1 MKPSARLKTAQ
12 ELLERFFRDPSYPLD
27 LIANHHFR
35 KNRYIGGGDRRAIQ
49 ATLYEIIR
57 DYLALEWTL
66 RAVGGAP
73 DSRSILLAHLVQ
85 TGGFEEALFAEG
97 GYGLPPLTDGEGALV
112 KALGNLSD
120 KIPDWARLNCPEW
133 LLGRFQS
140 RFQKTWEKE
149 LNVLKDRAPLTV
161 RINTLKAR
169 PEELSEDLKA
179 LGFQQTLFSPLGY
192 TSAEHINLVPVPA
205 FQDGLIEVQ
214 DEGSQLATLLAAAEP
229 GMQVVDLCA
238 GAGGKTLGLAAEMAN
253 KGQIYAFDI
262 NEKRLKELG
271 KRVQKAGVRNVQGAV
286 LPLKGRDDFL
296 APLAGTLDR
305 VILDLP
311 CSGSGTWRRS
321 PDQRFG
327 LTKEKLATTIA
338 TQKALLAE
346 GAALVKPG
354 GRLIYI
360 TCSLFQAEAE
370 DQVSTFL
377 DGHAGWGLLDYRDIL
392 ERREIK
398 TIPDSASSLK
408 GALLLTPGR
417 HGTDGFFVALLE
429 KP

>member
-12 ELLERFFRDPSYPLD
+12 DLLEHFFKDPSYPLD

-49 ATLYEIIR
+49 DTLYKIIR
-57 DYLALEWTL
+57 NYLALDWAL
-66 RAVGGAP
+66 RAVGGTP
-73 DSRSILLAHLVQ
+73 NSRSILLTHLVQ

-112 KALGNLSD
+112 KALGNLSE
-120 KIPDWARLNCPEW
+120 KAPDWARLNCPEW

-140 RFQKTWEKE
+140 RFPKTWEKE
-149 LNVLKDRAPLTV
+149 LNVLKGRAPLTI

-169 PEELSEDLKA
+169 PKELSADLKA
-179 LGFQQTLFSPLGY
+179 LGFEPTSFSPLGFSS
-192 TSAEHINLVPVPA
+192 TEHVNLVPLQI
-205 FQDGLIEVQ
+205 FQDGLIEIQ
-214 DEGSQLATLLAAAEP
+214 DEGSQIAALLVDARP
-229 GMQVVDLCA
+229 GMQVLDLCA
-238 GAGGKTLGLAAEMAN
+238 GAGGKTLSAAAEMAN
-253 KGQIYAFDI
+253 SGQIYAFDI
-262 NEKRLKELG
+262 NEKRLNELA
-271 KRVQKAGVRNVQGAV
+271 KRVQKAGARNVQGAV
-286 LPLKGRDDFL
+286 LPLKGRDEFL
-296 APLAGTLDR
+296 APLAGTMDR

-327 LTKEKLATTIA
+327 LTKEKLAGTIA

-360 TCSLFQAEAE
+360 TCSFFQAEAE
-370 DQVSTFL
+370 DQVSAFL
-377 DGHAGWGLLDYRDIL
+377 DGHAGWGLLDYRGIL
-392 ERREIK
+392 ERRDIK

-408 GALLLTPGR
+408 GTLLLTPGR